1 METIGN
7 YRVIQKLAH
16 GGMAEIFLG
25 VHNDSPD
32 DSNIVVIKQIL
43 PHLAHDPRFLAM
55 FLNEAQLASQM
66 HHPGI
71 VQVMEFG
78 EDNGLLFM
86 VMEFVDGLDCW
97 RFAKLS
103 EMSGNTRVTV
113 AVYIVEKILDALS
126 YAHNLRDINGNP
138 MYVVHRDLSPSNIY
152 LSQKG
157 NVKLGDF
164 GIAKVESN
172 YFRPIKV
179 IPKGKFGYMAPEQVE
194 GKDADARADVYSAG
208 VVLTELIIREQLFA
222 GASQLSIMRDI
233 RDGRIERLEQNV
245 EKIPPGLREIL
256 KGALARN
263 PEERYRSAA
272 EFKEALLAFDMSLSN
287 TLSRKD
293 FSSMVV
299 KVIEDY
305 KDEHLHDH
313 DSNINAIA
321 MTLAGQ
327 EIVGVQLTKPDGI
340 TAVTAVR
347 SSMNGKTPITMDFD
361 QITGEGQYWAKVGE
375 GGVMGPM
382 PFAHIIELIY
392 RDKIKNF
399 SEVSKDG
406 HVYTQ
411 ARHFDELARHL
422 PVSTPTSKNI
432 NSGSPKRRGMLEI
445 ETVLNVLLTIA
456 TSKDYGVL
464 VCEHLGKRKEI
475 YVKDGLVL
483 YVSSNESGDL
493 LGEYLVNNDIIEQ
506 VELEMALALLPKFH
520 GHLGDTLI
528 ALGMLSAVELMH
540 YISEQILMRLKSV
553 FTWDEGV
560 YEFFED
566 VAVREGVLEVKIELA
581 QFLKEYLLQQAQK
594 IDGVALLQQMGDIK
608 VSSFHGNTNF
618 LNLLNL
624 EHQMDSIIRSVPS
637 GILLRDVFEA
647 TTELANDVI
656 SADYLGKV
664 AYIALETGMWI
675 SDTAET
681 RWRDYLYK

>member
-1 METIGN
+1 
-7 YRVIQKLAH
+7 
-16 GGMAEIFLG
+16 
-25 VHNDSPD
+25 
-32 DSNIVVIKQIL
+32 
-43 PHLAHDPRFLAM
+43 
-55 FLNEAQLASQM
+55 M
-66 HHPGI
+66 H
-71 VQVMEFG
+71 
-78 EDNGLLFM
+78 
-86 VMEFVDGLDCW
+86 
-97 RFAKLS
+97 
-103 EMSGNTRVTV
+103 
-113 AVYIVEKILDALS
+113 
-126 YAHNLRDINGNP
+126 
-138 MYVVHRDLSPSNIY
+138 VVHRDLSPSNIY

-208 VVLTELIIREQLFA
+208 VVLTELIIREQLFS
-222 GASQLSIMRDI
+222 GASQLSVMRDI
-233 RDGRIERLEQNV
+233 RDGRIERLDQNV

-263 PEERYRSAA
+263 PSERFRSAA
-272 EFKEALLAFDMSLSN
+272 EFKEALMAFDMSLSN
-287 TLSRKD
+287 SLSRKD
-293 FSSMVV
+293 FSSMVT
-299 KVIEDY
+299 KVIEDC
-305 KDEHLHDH
+305 KEAHLHDH

-340 TAVTAVR
+340 TAVSAVR
-347 SSMNGKTPITMDFD
+347 SSMNGETPITMDFE
-361 QITGEGQYWAKVGE
+361 QITGEGQYWAKVGD

-399 SEVSKDG
+399 TEVSKDG

-411 ARHFDELARHL
+411 ARQFDELARHL

-445 ETVLNVLLTIA
+445 ETVLNVLLTISS
-456 TSKDYGVL
+456 SKDYGVL
-464 VCEHLGKRKEI
+464 VCEHQGKRKEI
-475 YVKDGLVL
+475 YVKDGLVH

-493 LGEYLVNNDIIEQ
+493 LGEYLVKNDIIEQ

-553 FTWDEGV
+553 FTWNEGV

-581 QFLKEYLLQQAQK
+581 QFLKEYLLQQATK
-594 IDGVALLQQMGDIK
+594 IDGVALLDQMGDIK
-608 VSSFHGNTNF
+608 VSSFHGNTKF
-618 LNLLNL
+618 LDLLNL

-647 TTELANDVI
+647 TSELTNEVI
-656 SADYLGKV
+656 TADYLGKV